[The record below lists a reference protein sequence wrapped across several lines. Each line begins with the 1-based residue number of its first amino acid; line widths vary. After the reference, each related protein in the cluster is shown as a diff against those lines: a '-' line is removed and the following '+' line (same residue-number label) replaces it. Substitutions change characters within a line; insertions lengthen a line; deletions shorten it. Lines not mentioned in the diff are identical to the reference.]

1 MNLEDYRE
9 AVRAQLAA
17 EVCEAIARDRREVD
31 QHVRFQIQREIA
43 SFEACINYAEDRAE
57 AAPSPDLEAQW
68 RDYGCRQIARIR
80 ELLNI
85 RRELESQH

>member
-1 MNLEDYRE
+1 MKLEDYRE

-17 EVCEAIARDRREVD
+17 EVCEALARDRQEVD
-31 QHVRFQIQREIA
+31 LHVRFQIQQEITN
-43 SFEACINYAEDRAE
+43 FEACINYAEHRAE

>member
-1 MNLEDYRE
+1 MTLEDYRQ
-9 AVRAQLAA
+9 AVQAQLAA
-17 EVCEAIARDRREVD
+17 EVCEALAQDRREVD
-31 QHVRFQIQREIA
+31 LHVRFQIQQEIA
-43 SFEACINYAEDRAE
+43 TFEARINYAEDRAE

-68 RDYGCRQIARIR
+68 RDYGCRQIARIK

>member
-1 MNLEDYRE
+1 MTLEDYRE
-9 AVRAQLAA
+9 AVRAHLAA

-31 QHVRFQIQREIA
+31 HHVRFQIQQEIA
-43 SFEACINYAEDRAE
+43 AFEAYINYAEDRAE
-57 AAPSPDLEAQW
+57 TAGSADLEAQW

>member
-1 MNLEDYRE
+1 MRLEDYRE
-9 AVRAQLAA
+9 AVRAHLAA
-17 EVCEAIARDRREVD
+17 EVCEAIARDLREVD
-31 QHVRFQIQREIA
+31 QHVRFQIQQEIA
-43 SFEACINYAEDRAE
+43 TFEACINYAEHRAE

-68 RDYGCRQIARIR
+68 RDYGCRQIARIK

>member
-17 EVCEAIARDRREVD
+17 EVCEALARDRLEVD
-31 QHVRFQIQREIA
+31 LHVRFQIQKEIA
-43 SFEACINYAEDRAE
+43 AFEACINYAEDRAE

-85 RRELESQH
+85 RRELDSLH